1 MMGVR
6 EMQSHETFPCVTDGR
21 VYERELGK
29 VWQSI
34 LESNSLDGVKWIPMV
49 LEGKRFIDGEL
60 GEDAA

>member
-29 VWQSI
+29 VWPIFYSAKNDV
-34 LESNSLDGVKWIPMV
+34 LSL
-49 LEGKRFIDGEL
+49 
-60 GEDAA
+60 